1 MKISLFKEINREIVD
16 GIDHT
21 KCMLIFVTENYAR
34 KVNGGND
41 QDYCKREFGYG
52 FEVFGRKKIIAAAVD
67 ESMLD
72 SRSWKGIMR
81 FNLGSVVPFDLS
93 NIFKASSCELK
104 EGVDEVFDRLYDGIV
119 STISNQERVNEVNTV
134 PVPSALPLSDGKTTH
149 VFLSHDWG

>member
-1 MKISLFKEINREIVD
+1 MI
-16 GIDHT
+16 T
-21 KCMLIFVTENYAR
+21 
-34 KVNGGND
+34 
-41 QDYCKREFGYG
+41 
-52 FEVFGRKKIIAAAVD
+52 AAID

-81 FNLGSVVPFDLS
+81 FNLGSVVPYDLS
-93 NIFKASSCELK
+93 NIFKASSFELK
-104 EGVDEVFDRLYDGIV
+104 EGADEVFNGLYEGIV